1 MNNFLNRWP
10 VEFALA
16 GIALMAYVMGIGGP
30 SEREYFTLLLL
41 LVLGIIAL
49 ARSYYYYSDQPGGLD
64 IWSPQYKVM
73 AISGQNIPKYPEVT
87 KDSFLYYALILEEA
101 GELAEALRAAV
112 PCTIN
117 SDLNTDV
124 RVELQKAAYAL
135 RLSSRQLRDLV
146 AQMHQQG
153 FTIYQDTRYL
163 VPILDG
169 ITDLAVV
176 TAGFSV
182 ASGLPAREGYDEVV
196 GSNLSKADPVSGRIL
211 RDAGG
216 KWIKGPNYRAPQLRR
231 VIWEAYKAD
240 RGWW

>member
-1 MNNFLNRWP
+1 MTNFLNRWP

-16 GIALMAYVMGIGGP
+16 VMALGAYVMGIGGP
-30 SEREYFTLLLL
+30 TGREYFTLLLL

-49 ARSYYYYSDQPGGLD
+49 ARSYYYSDQPGGLD
-64 IWSPQYKVM
+64 IWSPQYKAMV
-73 AISGQNIPKYPEVT
+73 ISGQNIPKYPEVT

-101 GELAEALRAAV
+101 GELAAALRASV
-112 PCTIN
+112 PSTIN
-117 SDLNTDV
+117 SELNTDV

-135 RLSSRQLRDLV
+135 RLSSRQMRDLV

-153 FTIYQDTRYL
+153 FTTHQDIRYL

-182 ASGLPAREGYDEVV
+182 ASGLPAREGYDDVAD
-196 GSNLSKADPVSGRIL
+196 SNLSKADPVSGRIL

-231 VIWEAYKAD
+231 VIEEAYKAD